1 MEQAFRETI
10 LNGTATGTPVRELG
24 LTGRSNAYLSEEV
37 CAVLIDRKSRFLRK
51 DAQQFVDV
59 LVAAQHYA
67 ERELTG
73 HVLIRTAPVCSQAR
87 SWLEEQGIAV
97 EQVDV

>member
-1 MEQAFRETI
+1 MKQSFRERI
-10 LNGTATGTPVRELG
+10 LNGTATGTPVRDLG
-24 LTGRSNAYLSEEV
+24 LTGRSNAYLNDNL

-59 LVAAQHYA
+59 LVAAQHHA
-67 ERELTG
+67 DRALKG

-87 SWLEEQGIAV
+87 AWLEGQGIVV
-97 EQVDV
+97 ELVDA